1 MGKPIKLNQVED
13 YIFGYTLLNDWSSR
27 DILVWEYVPLGPLTS
42 KNSATTISPWI
53 ITAEALAPF
62 KISLPKQDPAPLDYL
77 RQNINWS
84 YDIDLSVSIKT
95 SKLDKFQEILDSNF
109 KYMYWSPFQQV
120 THHSVTGCKL

>member
-53 ITAEALAPF
+53 VTAEALAPF
-62 KISLPKQDPAPLDYL
+62 KISLPK
-77 RQNINWS
+77 
-84 YDIDLSVSIKT
+84 
-95 SKLDKFQEILDSNF
+95 
-109 KYMYWSPFQQV
+109 
-120 THHSVTGCKL
+120 